1 MKSFI
6 KATLL
11 ISVFTCMASC
21 GPSGKLAD
29 PAIIGQMKHNIVL
42 LFDPVSR
49 IEVIGK
55 DNLNAKSETA
65 SAEAQNLLKEKICT
79 YDTGLGIDA
88 LHVSEDLKEA
98 YAIQD
103 DIIALADWYINTN
116 GEDLSYIEIPPTID
130 SIIESSGRRYGMIIY
145 SEGFSRTGGNY
156 ALEIAKT
163 VGIGILTGYV
173 TVPFKNS
180 SSIYLMILDSKTDRI
195 AYNRCTFG
203 EYNPL
208 SGKHVEKQFKRLFK
222 DFRTE

>member
-11 ISVFTCMASC
+11 ISVFTCIASC

-42 LFDPVSR
+42 FDPVSR

-55 DNLNAKSETA
+55 DNLNANSETA
-65 SAEAQNLLKEKICT
+65 SAEAQNPLKEKICT

-195 AYNRCTFG
+195 AFNRCTFG

-208 SGKHVEKQFKRLFK
+208 SGKHIEKQFKRLFK

>member
-1 MKSFI
+1 MKSLI

-11 ISVFTCMASC
+11 ISIFTCMASC

-29 PAIIGQMKHNIVL
+29 PAIIGQMKHNIV

-98 YAIQD
+98 YAVQD

-145 SEGFSRTGGNY
+145 SEGFSRTGCNY